1 VPAHTYFLFLLN
13 TDTQTNQK
21 NSSIMLLTFVT
32 LAALL
37 ILVYGGSEHGTA
49 IDPPVINPNS
59 TIETFHFM
67 RPLSWSN
74 QDFDLLTDNN
84 KTKVM
89 TIKTK
94 LKDRLFDYRFALYLT
109 LLQSQEHLDIKINV
123 SLQFSL
129 SI

>member
-13 TDTQTNQK
+13 TDNQTNQK
-21 NSSIMLLTFVT
+21 NPSIMLLTFVT

-37 ILVYGGSEHGTA
+37 ILVYGGSTHGTA
-49 IDPPVINPNS
+49 IDPPFINPNS
-59 TIETFHFM
+59 TMESFHFM

-74 QDFDLLTDNN
+74 QDFDLLTDDN

-94 LKDRLFDYRFALYLT
+94 LKVRLFD
-109 LLQSQEHLDIKINV
+109 
-123 SLQFSL
+123 
-129 SI
+129 